1 MIENN
6 LLTVVG
12 NEILEYPNELGI
24 RHLDRL
30 NEACRDLNLITD
42 ENNEVEVAIFLASN
56 NNIVIMNSYGA
67 ILLFVPEKLNEF
79 QHNFLLNKKELLYKM
94 LSRDEIIEIL
104 ITTEKVQDYNKKN
117 YRNLGIEQQISGYEG
132 KNIDSQLDILYGE
145 LESEKMNIR

>member
-30 NEACRDLNLITD
+30 NEACKKLNLVTD
-42 ENNEVEVAIFLASN
+42 ENNEVEVAIFLAN
-56 NNIVIMNSYGA
+56 NSNIVIMNSYGA
-67 ILLFVPEKLNEF
+67 TLLFIPEKLNEF
-79 QHNFLLNKKELLYKM
+79 QHNFLINKKELLYEM

-104 ITTEKVQDYNKKN
+104 ITTEKIQDYNKKN

-132 KNIDSQLDILYGE
+132 NQTDSQLDILYSE
-145 LESEKMNIR
+145 LENEKMNIK

>member
-12 NEILEYPNELGI
+12 NEILEYSNELGV

-30 NEACRDLNLITD
+30 NEACSDLNLVIN
-42 ENNEVEVAIFLASN
+42 ESNEVEVAIFLAN
-56 NNIVIMNSYGA
+56 NGNIVVMNSYGA
-67 ILLFVPEKLNEF
+67 TLLFVPEKLNEF
-79 QHNFLLNKKELLYKM
+79 QHNFLLNQKGVLYKM

-104 ITTEKVQDYNKKN
+104 ITTEKIQDYNKKN
-117 YRNLGIEQQISGYEG
+117 YRNLGIEQQISGYAG

>member
-79 QHNFLLNKKELLYKM
+79 QHHFLLNKKELLYKM